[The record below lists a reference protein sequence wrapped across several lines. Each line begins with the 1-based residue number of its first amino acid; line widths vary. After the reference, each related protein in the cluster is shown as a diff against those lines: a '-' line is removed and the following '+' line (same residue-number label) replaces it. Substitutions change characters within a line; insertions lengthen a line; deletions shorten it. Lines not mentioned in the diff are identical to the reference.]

1 MIDEEQWRPVIAEA
15 LWWLGQLAATQ
26 GWNPSTN
33 ATSAEAIEASIR
45 YLERANKLQ
54 EDPRYYGTL
63 ANTYMAARDFQRAY
77 EYASHTVEIEP
88 EYVEGYRLLGANA
101 WLLGKIAEA
110 DHAFTEGL
118 KRNPQE
124 PFMLVSLQDLRAGR
138 RPRG

>member
-1 MIDEEQWRPVIAEA
+1 MM
-15 LWWLGQLAATQ
+15 
-26 GWNPSTN
+26 GWNPNTN
-33 ATSAEAIEASIR
+33 TTSAEGIEASVR

-63 ANTYMAARDFQRAY
+63 ANTYMAAKDFQRAY
-77 EYASHTVEIEP
+77 GYASRAVAIEP

-110 DHAFTEGL
+110 DRAFTEGL

-124 PFMLVSLQDLRAGR
+124 PFIRASLEDLRAGR